1 MYTQHIHKNTFAL
14 FLSFEI
20 KPEPPEQREEAY
32 LTDLILQRNFKPLT
46 LFFF

>member
-20 KPEPPEQREEAY
+20 KPDLPEQWKEAC
-32 LTDLILQRNFKPLT
+32 LTNLILQRNLKPLT